1 MKVHLNIVKKND
13 QFISDAI
20 RSFFDS
26 NKKLSSQYT
35 AKRINTIWKEEM
47 GPTIYSYT
55 KRLNYNNGTLRIY
68 LTSSTLRQELSMS
81 IPQIISMINREL
93 GSNMVNKVIVC

>member
-13 QFISDAI
+13 QVLSDAI
-20 RSFFDS
+20 QVFIGS

-35 AKRINTIWKEEM
+35 ANRIKCIWKEEM

-55 KRLNYNNGTLRIY
+55 KKLNYDKGTLRIY

-81 IPQIISMINREL
+81 IPQIISMLNREL
-93 GSNMVNKVIVC
+93 GANSVSKVIVC